1 MLFLLLYLTTS
12 QYYCTVKRLFEEH
25 QKKVLLKKKYIS
37 SINKS
42 QMNEMI
48 IHFQLIGLTQRCYT
62 YYSPADRAKNAVFQ
76 VWHSS
81 ANRKIHL
88 ALKQ

>member
-1 MLFLLLYLTTS
+1 
-12 QYYCTVKRLFEEH
+12 
-25 QKKVLLKKKYIS
+25 
-37 SINKS
+37 
-42 QMNEMI
+42 MNEMI
-48 IHFQLIGLTQRCYT
+48 IHFQLIGLTHRCYI